1 MADNTNKMTKTINSS
16 VVKGWAVAASHAL
29 DAIGLEGD
37 ELLKKSGVDLSQDYS
52 SDVRYSSVQTRYF
65 WSLALKET
73 QREDIGLHVAK
84 FVNPITFHAVGF
96 SMWASA
102 TLYDA
107 LNRMVTF
114 DTLLNDGCSLTFTN
128 DEKFATFSL
137 SVHQGEDGALVSE
150 QGVDY
155 FLAAV
160 VKILTDMQSTAF
172 SPVEVSLQRAAPKL
186 TAPWL
191 RAFNCPV
198 NFASADN
205 QIVFDLVLLNKVLP
219 TGDIALATEND
230 KLVSQYIHQHQFKN
244 TIRTLEAKLVEL
256 MPTGVVAID
265 DVSQAIGLNARS
277 LQYKLAQ
284 SDTSFTQVLNKV
296 RHSLAKQYLQSSD
309 KSINEIAYL
318 LGFSEPSHFNR
329 AFKRWRQQT
338 PSNFRLKSRN

>member
-1 MADNTNKMTKTINSS
+1 MTMNSS

-29 DAIGLEGD
+29 DAIGIDGD
-37 ELLKKSGVDLSQDYS
+37 ELLRKSGVELSQDYS

-65 WSLALKET
+65 WSLALEET

-114 DTLLNDGCSLTFTN
+114 DTLLNDGCSLTFTA
-128 DEKFATFSL
+128 DEELATFSL
-137 SVHQGEDGALVSE
+137 SVHLGEDGALVSE

-160 VKILTDMQSTAF
+160 VKILTDMQHAPF
-172 SPVEVSLQRAAPKL
+172 SPVRVSLERSAPS
-186 TAPWL
+186 AVEPWL
-191 RAFNCPV
+191 KAFNCPV
-198 NFASADN
+198 TFGCSDN
-205 QIVFDLVLLNKVLP
+205 HIIFDLALLNKVLP

-230 KLVSQYIHQHQFKN
+230 KLVTQYIQQYQLQN
-244 TIRTLEAKLVEL
+244 TVKALEAKLIEL
-256 MPTGVVAID
+256 MPLGIVGID
-265 DVSQAIGLNARS
+265 DVAQAIGVTTRS
-277 LQYKLAQ
+277 LQYKLTQ
-284 SDTSFTQVLNKV
+284 SNTSFTQVLNNV
-296 RHSLAKQYLQSSD
+296 RQSIAKQYLQSSD
-309 KSINEIAYL
+309 KSINEIAYS

-329 AFKRWRQQT
+329 AFKRWYQQT
-338 PSNFRLKSRN
+338 PSDFRLKSRL

>member
-1 MADNTNKMTKTINSS
+1 MTITINSS

-29 DAIGLEGD
+29 DAIGVDGD

-102 TLYDA
+102 TFYDA

-114 DTLLNDGCSLTFTN
+114 DTLLNDGCSLTFTS
-128 DEKFATFSL
+128 DVKFATFGL
-137 SVHQGEDGALVSE
+137 SVHHGEDGALVSE

-160 VKILTDMQSTAF
+160 VKILTDMQHAPF
-172 SPVEVSLQRAAPKL
+172 SPIRVSLERAAPKSVE
-186 TAPWL
+186 PWL
-191 RAFNCPV
+191 KAFHCPV
-198 NFASADN
+198 SFGCTGNH
-205 QIVFDLVLLNKVLP
+205 IIFDLALLNKVLP

-230 KLVSQYIHQHQFKN
+230 KLVSQYIQHYQLQN
-244 TIRTLEAKLVEL
+244 TVKALEAKLIEL
-256 MPTGVVAID
+256 MPSGIVGIEDVA
-265 DVSQAIGLNARS
+265 SAIGLTTRS

-284 SDTSFTQVLNKV
+284 SNTSFTQVLNSV
-296 RHSLAKQYLQSSD
+296 RQSVAKQYLQSSD
-309 KSINEIAYL
+309 KSINEIAYS

-329 AFKRWRQQT
+329 AFKRWYQQT
-338 PSNFRLKSRN
+338 PSDFRLKSRL